1 MSQPTGLHSP
11 TKSAVSVLTQI
22 ESTASRSARSHD
34 ISHMRDRVTN
44 LMPAIPPSLIE
55 GSDHV
60 FETSFLPEPGGVY
73 SDLDGLWHV
82 KVFPSDAP
90 SSRKDAVQLDKWVNR
105 SLEGYRA
112 ARGAE
117 SKEDLVIAVEALVP
131 ILSVAL
137 HEVTRQVTHH
147 CAERGRALEKIW
159 KTYVG
164 LFERVLVQMQ
174 GALRETRQKSAT
186 TQQELKSA
194 KEQRRQLHQDHPHT
208 ITQRLKTLE
217 EDFRA
222 KHDRFQEG
230 FHEEEEING
239 SLKKE
244 FERKYKE
251 LEEWFPNFKKY
262 ENSSL
267 RNHISPESRVSQYF
281 NKFNS
286 SRASKGDLKP
296 VVAEEE
302 QEGREEAKKE
312 EEAEEDEEAMAPE
325 VALAEDFKRLLTAL
339 APEKRRVLAQEL
351 VPLFELDPEA
361 EDEPAT
367 IDEQEARTRLRAE
380 IQHQEETIRDLRKKL
395 VDAEA
400 EVAGKPAAAAAGAA
414 VEAGDMFS
422 RMPRAGAR
430 RRIATDSDSDAGD
443 TVTRTATQ
451 MLAIQTLARKTSAD
465 SD

>member
-1 MSQPTGLHSP
+1 
-11 TKSAVSVLTQI
+11 
-22 ESTASRSARSHD
+22 
-34 ISHMRDRVTN
+34 
-44 LMPAIPPSLIE
+44 MPAIPPSLIE

-90 SSRKDAVQLDKWVNR
+90 SSRKDAIQLDKWVNR
-105 SLEGYRA
+105 CLEGYQKN
-112 ARGAE
+112 RGAD

-164 LFERVLVQMQ
+164 LFDRVLVQMQ
-174 GALRETRQKSAT
+174 GALRETRQKSAA

-194 KEQRRQLHQDHPHT
+194 KEQRRHLHQDHPHT
-208 ITQRLKTLE
+208 ITERLKNLE
-217 EDFRA
+217 EDFRE
-222 KHDRFQEG
+222 KLDQFHEG
-230 FHEEEEING
+230 FHEEEDLNAT
-239 SLKKE
+239 LRKD
-244 FERKYKE
+244 FEREFKV

-262 ENSSL
+262 EHSPL

-286 SRASKGDLKP
+286 SRAPKEDHKP
-296 VVAEEE
+296 VSAEEE
-302 QEGREEAKKE
+302 PEGGEEGAKKD
-312 EEAEEDEEAMAPE
+312 EEDMAPE

-361 EDEPAT
+361 EEEPVT
-367 IDEQEARTRLRAE
+367 RDEQEARARLRAE
-380 IQHQEETIRDLRKKL
+380 IQRQEETIRDLRKKL
-395 VDAEA
+395 ADAEA
-400 EVAGKPAAAAAGAA
+400 EAAGEHAATDSAPAAGDA
-414 VEAGDMFS
+414 VEAGDTLT
-422 RMPRAGAR
+422 RMQRARA

-443 TVTRTATQ
+443 AVIRIRRAG
-451 MLAIQTLARKTSAD
+451 ARKTSAD